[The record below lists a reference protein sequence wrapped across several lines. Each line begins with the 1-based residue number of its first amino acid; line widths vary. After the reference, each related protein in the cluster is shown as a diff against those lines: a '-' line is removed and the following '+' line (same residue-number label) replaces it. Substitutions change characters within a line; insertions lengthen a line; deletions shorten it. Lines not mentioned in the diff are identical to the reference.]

1 MLPSPG
7 KRARLIY
14 YVEDDKNIRELAV
27 YALTHAGIE
36 VEGVSDDAEFR
47 AACARRL
54 PDVVVLDI
62 MLPGADG
69 IEILKRIRQTP
80 GLSRVPVMMVTA
92 KNSEIDI
99 VTALDNGA
107 DEYITKP
114 YGMLEFTSRVRALLR
129 RAREWSGSAADRELS
144 AGPLTVMLVRREAV
158 CAGEQL
164 ALTAREYDLLVYL
177 MQNPGVVLSRETLLQ
192 HVWGWDFGGGSR
204 TVDTHVLSLRQ
215 KLGEHADLIETVR
228 GVGYRLRGSG
238 ASR

>member
-1 MLPSPG
+1 MPLAPG

-27 YALTHAGIE
+27 YALTRSGIE
-36 VEGVSDDAEFR
+36 VEGVSDNAEFR
-47 AACARRL
+47 AACARKL

-62 MLPGADG
+62 MLPGVDG

-92 KNSEIDI
+92 KNSELDI
-99 VTALDNGA
+99 VTALDSGA

-114 YGMLEFTSRVRALLR
+114 YGMLEFVSRVRALLR
-129 RAREWSGSAADRELS
+129 RAREWGGDASDGELS
-144 AGPLTVMLVRREAV
+144 AGPLTVLLERREAT
-158 CAGEQL
+158 CAGAEL
-164 ALTAREYDLLVYL
+164 ALTTREYDLLVYL

-228 GVGYRLRGSG
+228 GVGYRLKESIAPR
-238 ASR
+238 

>member
-1 MLPSPG
+1 MLLAPG

-27 YALTHAGIE
+27 YALTRSGIE

-47 AACARRL
+47 AACARKL

-62 MLPGADG
+62 MLPGVDG

-92 KNSEIDI
+92 KNSELDI
-99 VTALDNGA
+99 VTALDSGA

-114 YGMLEFTSRVRALLR
+114 YGMLEFVSRVRALLR
-129 RAREWSGSAADRELS
+129 RAREWGGDASDGELS
-144 AGPLTVMLVRREAV
+144 AGPLTVLLERREAT
-158 CAGEQL
+158 CAGAEL

-228 GVGYRLRGSG
+228 GVGYRLKESIAPR
-238 ASR
+238 

>member
-1 MLPSPG
+1 MPLAPG

-27 YALTHAGIE
+27 YALTRSGIE

-47 AACARRL
+47 AACARKL

-62 MLPGADG
+62 MLPGVDG

-92 KNSEIDI
+92 KNSELDI
-99 VTALDNGA
+99 VTALDSGA

-114 YGMLEFTSRVRALLR
+114 YGMLEFVSRVRALLR
-129 RAREWSGSAADRELS
+129 RAREWGGDASAGELS
-144 AGPLTVMLVRREAV
+144 AGPLTVLLERREAT
-158 CAGEQL
+158 CAGAEL
-164 ALTAREYDLLVYL
+164 ALTTREYDLLVYL

-228 GVGYRLRGSG
+228 GVGYRLKESIAPR
-238 ASR
+238 

>member
-1 MLPSPG
+1 MPLAPG

-27 YALTHAGIE
+27 YALTRSGIE

-47 AACARRL
+47 AACARKL

-62 MLPGADG
+62 MLPGVDG

-92 KNSEIDI
+92 KNSELDI
-99 VTALDNGA
+99 VTALDSGA

-114 YGMLEFTSRVRALLR
+114 YGMLEFVSRVRALLR
-129 RAREWSGSAADRELS
+129 RAREWGGDASDGELS
-144 AGPLTVMLVRREAV
+144 AGPLTVLLERREAT
-158 CAGEQL
+158 CAGAEL
-164 ALTAREYDLLVYL
+164 ALTTREYDLLVYL
-177 MQNPGVVLSRETLLQ
+177 MQNSGVVLSRETLLQ

-228 GVGYRLRGSG
+228 GVGYRLKESIAPR
-238 ASR
+238 